1 MSSCVPT
8 GRVPLFG
15 SCSLI
20 WWNHGWKMTV
30 EQHWRKTDTDTDSRN
45 NLDCTGT
52 NFTEMKI
59 IGSELWFTYVENIN
73 VDKSSWAIA
82 QFIRAG
88 TKKNTRAQK
97 RRTRQWTKKKRG
109 WNHENTLWAMG
120 TRTNVIAVAG
130 NSTVRG
136 WWGGSC
142 KSESVNRFKGF
153 RKTRLG

>member
-20 WWNHGWKMTV
+20 WWNHGWTMTV
-30 EQHWRKTDTDTDSRN
+30 EQHWRNTDTDRRN
-45 NLDCTGT
+45 NLDCTGK
-52 NFTEMKI
+52 NFTGMKI

-82 QFIRAG
+82 QFIRAE

-97 RRTRQWTKKKRG
+97 RRTRRWTKKKG
-109 WNHENTLWAMG
+109 AETTKTHSGPWG

-142 KSESVNRFKGF
+142 KSESVNRLNGF